1 MSEYEIEN
9 LDDELDDSWIE
20 AIEEEERLY
29 NSFYKEENDTVEI
42 VYIYINIENKIYY
55 VKKEYIMLDNK
66 VLDKTKLIFLLKK
79 HKQYNKKNHKLIS
92 ILQYNIDLSPEEL
105 GLYLKNDDNF
115 SFLTIKSKLSHL
127 KWDDTINLFK
137 DLNSLHIIFYED
149 VKKKTVNTK
158 KVYIRKL
165 NKRKKSRK
173 TNLKKPE
180 HI

>member
-9 LDDELDDSWIE
+9 IDDELDDSWIT

-29 NSFYKEENDTVEI
+29 NSFYKEENDTIEI

-115 SFLTIKSKLSHL
+115 NFLSIKSSLTEL

-137 DLNSLHIIFYED
+137 DLNSLHIIYYENT
-149 VKKKTVNTK
+149 KKNKPSTK

-165 NKRKKSRK
+165 KRRKSRK
-173 TNLKKPE
+173 KLT
-180 HI
+180 